1 MIRYGIIYIYKWSIT
16 KKEVRVTRKL
26 VASALAVLTLS
37 TASFSIDWELAKR
50 YNQIFSQLN
59 HETIVK
65 SPCRVTPQQVVEM
78 IKNKENIVLLDIRT
92 EAEQSIVGPTYKNTL
107 YIPMDKLFTE
117 ENLKKLP
124 RDKKIIV
131 VCGSGTRAAVTTFA
145 LRSLGFDNVY
155 ALDGGMSGLTQYVS
169 PKTTLGVK

>member
-1 MIRYGIIYIYKWSIT
+1 M
-16 KKEVRVTRKL
+16 RKF
-26 VASALAVLTLS
+26 VAGALAVLTLS

-59 HETIVK
+59 QETLAK
-65 SPCRVTPQQVVEM
+65 SPCTITPQQLIEM
-78 IKNKENIVLLDIRT
+78 IKKGEDVVLLDVRS
-92 EAEQSIVGPTYKNTL
+92 EGEQSVVGLTYKNTL
-107 YIPMDKLFTE
+107 RIPMDKLFTE

-131 VCGSGTRAAVTTFA
+131 ICHSGRRASVVTFA

-155 ALDGGMSGLTQYVS
+155 ALRGGISALADYVK
-169 PKTTLGVK
+169 PDTTLGLK